1 MEEGIKH
8 LKANLEINQQIN
20 QLQKKNMVR
29 IINYLQK
36 ETILDNYIF
45 YTICKF
51 IFYWFYFFLL
61 ERINEFDHFSISF
74 TVIQKTV
81 IHVDSRIDF

>member
-1 MEEGIKH
+1 MVERIAH

>member
-1 MEEGIKH
+1 MEERIKH

>member
-1 MEEGIKH
+1 MEERIKH

-20 QLQKKNMVR
+20 QLQKKNMLR